1 MKHKF
6 LSKNFSLF
14 ENIII
19 LDNIFHFYNNI
30 GFFLFLIS
38 NIIINIKNN
47 SLFLEIKQSLKLQ
60 MLNEQKNDV
69 EKINQLNNKIINTF
83 NNNLNKKK

>member
-1 MKHKF
+1 
-6 LSKNFSLF
+6 
-14 ENIII
+14 
-19 LDNIFHFYNNI
+19 
-30 GFFLFLIS
+30 
-38 NIIINIKNN
+38 
-47 SLFLEIKQSLKLQ
+47 

>member
-19 LDNIFHFYNNI
+19 LDNIFHFNNNI

-47 SLFLEIKQSLKLQ
+47 SLFLEIKQNLKLQ